1 VLHLYLITDAT
12 GSWPLVHDGP
22 LPEEEGRE
30 ESRLVAL
37 LGRFD
42 RRERALEAL
51 DLARQA
57 LGTIPGD
64 HTPKERARGCDFA
77 LAALYPAAH
86 SARPRRRR
94 SRTSPLRLVR

>member
-22 LPEEEGRE
+22 LPEEGGRE
-30 ESRLVAL
+30 EGRLVAL

-51 DLARQA
+51 DLAREA
-57 LGTIPGD
+57 LGTIPGSR
-64 HTPKERARGCDFA
+64 TSEERARGCDFA
-77 LAALYPAAH
+77 LAALYPAANI
-86 SARPRRRR
+86 AQRRRR
-94 SRTSPLRLVR
+94 RTRTGPQRLVR